1 MGLERGLVEVRITEG
16 GEGRGPSLHGR
27 YEALL
32 AHDGIRIVTEF
43 RFADEVQCY
52 LRLAPHRVE
61 RIVPQQKDGDRS
73 GNAVTSGGQVPRLD
87 CGAKG
92 RAIEIDRSRDWLCP
106 EAN

>member
-1 MGLERGLVEVRITEG
+1 MSIAKGR
-16 GEGRGPSLHGR
+16 EGRGPSLHGR

-32 AHDGIRIVTEF
+32 ADDGIRIVTEF

-61 RIVPQQKDGDRS
+61 RIAPQQKDGDRS
-73 GNAVTSGGQVPRLD
+73 GNAVTCGRQGPRLD

-92 RAIEIDRSRDWLCP
+92 CAIEIDRSPDWLCP